1 MTRTTTTGRPCPV
14 PPHPQ
19 DPENDDELPQPQQE
33 AESAL
38 SRFARWVAHAPAERA
53 PLPAIP
59 AAWAAAEVLHLA
71 AVPAMY
77 PAMGTLAAAGLAYG
91 IASRGQDGEAE
102 RLSPAEVAGITAAA
116 GGWLALGDAA
126 GPLAGGFPPWLT
138 MGYLA
143 VSACGYCWLR
153 THSATRAARARRDAE
168 AERLAA
174 ELAAKT
180 GWHRLAPL
188 LGLAGSH
195 LLSAEDTLLGETW
208 LIDTRGTGKLASQVN
223 VRTLAERLGEIEMIP
238 EGRIDVQRDRLP
250 GRLRI
255 TIRRTDPWARALE
268 HPAAHPGAGLPYAEH
283 LEEPS
288 SVRKP
293 LVIGI
298 DPETGEPLR
307 LTLWDEEEG
316 GKVVMIVAKKGSGK
330 TVLLNNIS
338 ERVTACPDAQLLQVN
353 LGKNREDRRWAPLAA
368 GNALGR
374 DEIGRGRR
382 LLEWLVLAIEERSK
396 GGDDSK
402 VTPTPA
408 TPLLVVKIDEV
419 DQVARDPVCKQHLS
433 DIASKCR
440 SEGVSLIIAGQ
451 RATAAWIGGADLRA
465 NVDIVMLGR
474 FSRPGEAKKATGEEI
489 SLPDMGEYGE
499 GRPGVWLVYELGG
512 GGGYERGRVFKLS
525 EPADIE
531 AIVERRAATRRPYV
545 PEPALASLNDL
556 WDLVTGDGLVDDED
570 EDGAY
575 GPPAAGTAGG
585 LMPGTADI
593 AAKTA
598 AARAALDVGSSLM
611 PAGGASEPASAA
623 LAADVAAERTRQML
637 IENYGDID
645 IPPAARAVLMRLLAD
660 PAGTNAEYAAGH
672 IGKTKSTAHRYLS
685 ALRAVGVARLDDSG
699 KKARYRLA
707 SSPVPA
713 GPARPGMVAVP
724 DDEDDQDD
732 DPAEDRAAGD
742 GQ

>member
-1 MTRTTTTGRPCPV
+1 MTRTTTTRQRPCPV

-19 DPENDDELPQPQQE
+19 DPENDDDLPRTEPQ

-59 AAWAAAEVLHLA
+59 AAWVTAEAMHLA
-71 AVPAMY
+71 AVPMIY
-77 PAMGTLAAAGLAYG
+77 PGMATVAAAGLAYG
-91 IASRGQDGEAE
+91 IAARGQDGEKE
-102 RLSPAEVAGITAAA
+102 QLSPAEAAGITAAA

-126 GPLAGGFPPWLT
+126 GPLSGGIPPWLT
-138 MGYLA
+138 LGYLA

-180 GWHRLAPL
+180 GWHQLAPL
-188 LGLAGSH
+188 LGLTGSH

-223 VRTLAERLGEIEMIP
+223 IRTLAERLGEIEMIP
-238 EGRIDVQRDRLP
+238 EGRIDVSRDRLP
-250 GRLRI
+250 GRIRI

-268 HPAAHPGAGLPYAEH
+268 HPAARPGAGLPYADH
-283 LEEPS
+283 AEEPS
-288 SVRKP
+288 SIRKP
-293 LVIGI
+293 LVIGG
-298 DPETGEPLR
+298 DPETGDPLR

-330 TVLLNNIS
+330 TVLLSDIS

-374 DEIGRGRR
+374 DEIGRARR
-382 LLEWLVLAIEERSK
+382 LLEWVVLAIEERSK
-396 GGDDSK
+396 GGDDAK

-440 SEGVSLIIAGQ
+440 SEGVSLLIAGQ

-465 NVDIVMLGR
+465 NVDTVVLGR

-489 SLPDMGEYGE
+489 ALPDMGEYGE

-512 GGGYERGRVFKLS
+512 GGTYDRGRVFKLS
-525 EPADIE
+525 DPADIE
-531 AIVERRAATRRPYV
+531 AIVARRAATRRSYV
-545 PEPALASLNDL
+545 PEPALASLSEL
-556 WDLVTGDGLVDDED
+556 WDLVTGDDPVDDE
-570 EDGAY
+570 EDGQY
-575 GPPAAGTAGG
+575 GPPPGSAGG
-585 LMPGTADI
+585 LMPGTADV

-598 AARAALDVGSSLM
+598 AARATITGTDALV
-611 PAGGASEPASAA
+611 AA
-623 LAADVAAERTRQML
+623 LSAGARPQAGPDKAAEVTAERTRQML
-637 IENYGDID
+637 IANYGDID
-645 IPPAARAVLMRLLAD
+645 IPPADRNALMRLLVD
-660 PAGTNAEYAAGH
+660 PAGTSAAEAAVVL
-672 IGKTKSTAHRYLS
+672 GKTKSTAHRYLS
-685 ALRAVGVARLDDSG
+685 ALRATGAARLDGSG
-699 KKARYRLA
+699 RGSRFRLA
-707 SSPVPA
+707 SSPVPGPA
-713 GPARPGMVAVP
+713 GPGLVAVP
-724 DDEDDQDD
+724 DDEDQDD
-732 DPAEDRAAGD
+732 EDDDRAAGD
-742 GQ
+742 GR